1 MKVAGCTVHVDWRN
15 RKAVW
20 CPWWCL
26 ARCSPVYSITS
37 IELLSFAWKSLCST
51 THQFHDTSGMTN
63 CANHGKPLS
72 GSLLASSSSS
82 RPRVLVLVVT

>member
-20 CPWWCL
+20 CL
-26 ARCSPVYSITS
+26 HVAARCTGYLYRV
-37 IELLSFAWKSLCST
+37 LSFAWKSLCST
-51 THQFHDTSGMTN
+51 THQFHDISGMTN

-72 GSLLASSSSS
+72 GSLLASSSS
-82 RPRVLVLVVT
+82 RPLVLAVLVLVVT

>member
-1 MKVAGCTVHVDWRN
+1 MKVAGCIVHVDWRN

-20 CPWWCL
+20 CL
-26 ARCSPVYSITS
+26 HVAARCTVYTS